1 MTSESSALELRGVSR
16 WFGGH
21 RAVDDVS
28 FRVRPGT
35 ITGLIGPNGAGK
47 TTLFNLIAGALR
59 PTAGRIALGDR
70 RLDGRPPHRV
80 LQAGVA
86 RTFQIPRPFAAM
98 TVLENLMLAGQ
109 DQPGER
115 FWTNWLRP
123 GPVAS
128 AERALGERARELLDF
143 VGLTALA
150 GAPARVLS
158 GGQRKLLELARALMT
173 APRLLLLD
181 EPAAGVNPTLV
192 DTLAERIV
200 ALNRAGLTVLLIEHN
215 LELVMRLCRPVLVM
229 AGGRLL
235 LEADPH
241 VVRTDPRVIDAYLGG
256 GPRHGPPHPP
266 DARDTPA
273 EPWRPSTSRGE

>member
-1 MTSESSALELRGVSR
+1 MTSESSALLELHGVTR
-16 WFGGH
+16 RFGGH

-28 FRVRPGT
+28 FRVREGS

-47 TTLFNLIAGALR
+47 TTVFNLITGALR
-59 PTAGRIALGDR
+59 PSAGRIALGAE
-70 RLDGRPPHRV
+70 RLDGRPPHQV
-80 LQAGVA
+80 LRAGVA

-109 DQPGER
+109 DQAGER

-123 GPVAS
+123 GLVA
-128 AERALGERARELLDF
+128 AGERVLRERARELLEF
-143 VGLTALA
+143 VGLDRLA

-173 APRLLLLD
+173 APKLLLLD
-181 EPAAGVNPTLV
+181 EPAAGVNPTLL
-192 DTLAERIV
+192 DAIAERIV
-200 ALNRAGLTVLLIEHN
+200 ALNREGVTVLVIEHN

-235 LEADPH
+235 LEGDPDTVRADA
-241 VVRTDPRVIDAYLGG
+241 RVLEAYLGG
-256 GPRHGPPHPP
+256 
-266 DARDTPA
+266 AR
-273 EPWRPSTSRGE
+273 

>member
-1 MTSESSALELRGVSR
+1 MTSESSGLALDGVTR
-16 WFGGH
+16 HFGGH
-21 RAVDDVS
+21 RAVEGVS

-59 PTAGRIALGDR
+59 PTAGRIALGER

-80 LQAGVA
+80 LRAGVA

-98 TVLENLMLAGQ
+98 SVLENLMLAGQ
-109 DQPGER
+109 DQAGER

-123 GPVAS
+123 GAVAAS
-128 AERALGERARELLDF
+128 ERALRERARELLAF
-143 VGLTALA
+143 VGLEALA

-192 DTLAERIV
+192 DTIAERIV
-200 ALNRAGLTVLLIEHN
+200 ALNRHGLTVLLIEHN
-215 LELVMRLCRPVLVM
+215 LDLVMRLCRPVLVM

-235 LEADPH
+235 LEDDPEA
-241 VVRTDPRVIDAYLGG
+241 VRRDPRVIEAYLG
-256 GPRHGPPHPP
+256 
-266 DARDTPA
+266 A
-273 EPWRPSTSRGE
+273 SR

>member
-1 MTSESSALELRGVSR
+1 MTSESSALELRGVTR
-16 WFGGH
+16 AFGGH

-28 FRVRPGT
+28 FRVEPGT

-47 TTLFNLIAGALR
+47 TTVFNLIAGALR
-59 PTAGRIALGDR
+59 PSAGRIALGGR
-70 RLDGRPPHRV
+70 RLDGRPPHLV
-80 LQAGVA
+80 LRAGVA

-98 TVLENLMLAGQ
+98 TVLENVMLAGQ
-109 DQPGER
+109 DQVGEC

-123 GPVAS
+123 AAVA
-128 AERALGERARELLDF
+128 AGERALRGRARELVEF
-143 VGLTALA
+143 VGLGALV

-158 GGQRKLLELARALMT
+158 GGQRKLLEIARALMT

-181 EPAAGVNPTLV
+181 EPAAGVNPTLME
-192 DTLAERIV
+192 TIAERIV
-200 ALNRAGLTVLLIEHN
+200 ALNRTGVTVLLIEHR

-235 LEADPH
+235 AEGDPDT
-241 VVRTDPRVIDAYLGG
+241 VRADPRVIEAYVGV

-266 DARDTPA
+266 AAQGAPA
-273 EPWRPSTSRGE
+273 EPWRPSGSVGA